1 MALSRRYR
9 LVCVLYS
16 LSFLSQWK
24 SSALFPMWK
33 CCSMPLRCIYTCAQ
47 SLYFGGGT
55 IFHPA
60 RRQSYNEKL
69 PLTTPAKTK
78 IWLVGCCVQQQQLDI
93 GYIYSTAAHTTRW
106 QRSFRCELKT
116 INSILLSNV
125 RENDRAAFQFTKPLN
140 CFNRQSFL

>member
-16 LSFLSQWK
+16 SSFCHNENPPL
-24 SSALFPMWK
+24 LFSMWK

-55 IFHPA
+55 IFYPA

-78 IWLVGCCVQQQQLDI
+78 IWLVGCCVQQQQL
-93 GYIYSTAAHTTRW
+93 YRYRLHTAQQHT
-106 QRSFRCELKT
+106 QLEGSDHFGELKT
-116 INSILLSNV
+116 TNSILLSNV

>member
-16 LSFLSQWK
+16 SSFCHNENPPL
-24 SSALFPMWK
+24 LFSMWK

-55 IFHPA
+55 IFYPA

-93 GYIYSTAAHTTRW
+93 GYIQHSSTRW

-116 INSILLSNV
+116 TNSILLSNV